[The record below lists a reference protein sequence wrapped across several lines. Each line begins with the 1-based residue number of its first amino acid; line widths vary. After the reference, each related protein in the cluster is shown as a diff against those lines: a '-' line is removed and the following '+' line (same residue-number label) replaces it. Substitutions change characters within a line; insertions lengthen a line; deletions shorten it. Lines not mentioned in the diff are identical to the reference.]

1 MSAQPARYVHLS
13 DVDHVQLRRSMYL
26 GMAKPVETKLRLAH
40 LFEMEGDGLGIEVF
54 ARKIEVAPAAL

>member
-1 MSAQPARYVHLS
+1 MSSVAVPSAAQSRYVHLS

-40 LFEMEGDGLGIEVF
+40 IMESSAGNTGKDG
-54 ARKIEVAPAAL
+54 